1 MTQAISAQ
9 PGRTSGTVLTAIDV
23 VRLSLVQLKGGSP
36 QAPLPNG
43 VARVAQNLTPPVFAG
58 QGPVGQTP
66 PVQQAALQAAVPA
79 TAPAA
84 ALATTHA
91 TTQATTQA
99 GVQNSGVRTGAG
111 SLARDLAAAIGGPRT
126 LPANNRPAVGG
137 VFVES
142 RSPQASA
149 ILQSHGMIAGLL
161 RTDVILQVTDRS
173 YKDID
178 GRLSRMQDLA
188 RRAASG
194 GISAETRALLE
205 PPFQQLKQE
214 VRQLAL
220 VAQPGAE
227 AIVTYVANDRA
238 AALPVSPISG
248 IRGEVEAIRLS
259 LPALPVT
266 TLVDVMLPN
275 VVAGVAVADISEP
288 AVASVAGQ
296 VIEKAREGISQVQRI
311 IFHQRTETGSLISQ
325 ELSRIISLSVQ
336 RSDRASAVP
345 ALQLSSTVAARM
357 LSPTTIIPV
366 NPGAVISNMD
376 GRGVN
381 NVALPGRAGAPSDH
395 ARAVSFDMVSGQP
408 NRTGLI
414 ALLSPDPP
422 RARRSRIPCA
432 QEHGPDW
439 RPTVARASFSAVTRS
454 SIWISASW
462 TGPATRPVRSPK
474 ENPHEQTG
482 PAPSKG
488 ARGWRRRPLD
498 NPAER
503 KITIS
508 APPWNRFYQP
518 LEPFCPMIAG
528 GNVIFR

>member
-1 MTQAISAQ
+1 
-9 PGRTSGTVLTAIDV
+9 
-23 VRLSLVQLKGGSP
+23 
-36 QAPLPNG
+36 
-43 VARVAQNLTPPVFAG
+43 
-58 QGPVGQTP
+58 
-66 PVQQAALQAAVPA
+66 
-79 TAPAA
+79 
-84 ALATTHA
+84 
-91 TTQATTQA
+91 
-99 GVQNSGVRTGAG
+99 
-111 SLARDLAAAIGGPRT
+111 
-126 LPANNRPAVGG
+126 
-137 VFVES
+137 
-142 RSPQASA
+142 
-149 ILQSHGMIAGLL
+149 MIAGLL

-173 YKDID
+173 YKNID

-414 ALLSPDPP
+414 ALLSPDP
-422 RARRSRIPCA
+422 RALEDPGSPALRNMVQIGDRPLPVPASA
-432 QEHGPDW
+432 LSPDLLFGLV
-439 RPTVARASFSAVTRS
+439 PA
-454 SIWISASW
+454 
-462 TGPATRPVRSPK
+462 GPARLRGRSDRPKKTPMNKPGQRPRK
-474 ENPHEQTG
+474 G
-482 PAPSKG
+482 PEDG
-488 ARGWRRRPLD
+488 AGDR
-498 NPAER
+498 
-503 KITIS
+503 
-508 APPWNRFYQP
+508 
-518 LEPFCPMIAG
+518 
-528 GNVIFR
+528 